1 MYFCNKVAKKMQAT
15 QILSEKN
22 LSITSSRT
30 RILQVLLESQ
40 VALSEKEIR
49 ARLDRQAD
57 RATVYRNLKTFTDK
71 GIVHPVIT
79 ENLSTRY
86 VIKKAPEN
94 HLHFKCT
101 VCDRVFCMTAVSLS
115 SYTLPEGFVQ
125 YDTNF
130 LVTGICRSCNL

>member
-1 MYFCNKVAKKMQAT
+1 MQET
-15 QILSEKN
+15 QILSDKK
-22 LSITSSRT
+22 LSITASRT
-30 RILQVLLESQ
+30 RILRVLLESK

-49 ARLDRQAD
+49 GRLDRHSD
-57 RATVYRNLKTFTDK
+57 RATVYRTLKTFAGK

-79 ENLSTRY
+79 ENLTTKY

-101 VCDRVFCMTAVSLS
+101 ECDKVFCMTGVSLS
-115 SYTLPEGFVQ
+115 RYTLPEGFIQ

-130 LVTGICRSCNL
+130 LVTGICRSCNT